1 MQEMQDGIHVLWD
14 GLHMECSKVLRIIL
28 SVQAYESVNK
38 RWRSARGSSPVG
50 TGLVRLPD

>member
-1 MQEMQDGIHVLWD
+1 MQGMQDGIHVLWD

-28 SVQAYESVNK
+28 IVQVYDSVNK
-38 RWRSARGSSPVG
+38 RWRSPGGPNPVG